1 MIIEVSNSQEI
12 IRGSSR
18 NQAKVSI
25 DSSSYLY
32 QIINVI
38 TPLPLLKS
46 VEGCGLVIFAR
57 IYAMSSSEDDGQS
70 PSSHPL
76 QLAQQ
81 SADIL
86 YAENEDPD
94 LVNDYLSDAPS
105 EHSPGSQQSPQL
117 DSSAGDDPAA
127 NQTAAD
133 GEPHGFLDTDFQD
146 PTSLPSRP
154 NKFLGPP
161 STWRNWTAPQ
171 RDLAA
176 SVEQLQAKDLSIHLY
191 NSFKLRH
198 RYRLRSPDRHVQSPQ
213 DSKGNEGSQW
223 VPPKVWT
230 AWPLPPDIVPKEHDE
245 RRWEDDEVPFQ
256 VHHARLERPGQQLQE
271 MLVAQVLRKAKEQF
285 GEQREGEQHTTKTT
299 MRQPEHLQGRRH
311 ANGRFCAKQD
321 HDVPD
326 QKPVIMADDQR
337 ASEILRPT
345 VQHMMTKLDGLLMGL
360 HHARAAYLAVED
372 SDSESRSLFN
382 ERATSRGRPRKRK
395 QKASSSDEDAGTSQD
410 TPNSDG
416 SDSNESQFRREKPA
430 RKDRIQY
437 ARSPSRR
444 SRSHNFRRRKGR
456 LGLRD
461 WSDVLGI
468 AALTGWQQSVVG
480 SATARCA
487 TLFEEGIKFRT
498 LEEGKEVQ
506 EADVYL
512 PNVSPHFRVQDSQ
525 RDSWGARKGFSKK
538 PAGAMVGAVHVDGF
552 LKPID
557 EKKSWKY
564 DKKQSKRRRSS
575 RKSDYTTE

>member
-1 MIIEVSNSQEI
+1 MIT
-12 IRGSSR
+12 
-18 NQAKVSI
+18 
-25 DSSSYLY
+25 L
-32 QIINVI
+32 
-38 TPLPLLKS
+38 LPLLIIGK
-46 VEGCGLVIFAR
+46 GCGLVIFVG
-57 IYAMSSSEDDGQS
+57 IYTMSSSEDDGQNSSS
-70 PSSHPL
+70 PPL

-81 SADIL
+81 PADIL
-86 YAENEDPD
+86 YAENEDLD
-94 LVNDYLSDAPS
+94 LANDYLSDAPS
-105 EHSPGSQQSPQL
+105 DHSPVSQQSSQR

-133 GEPHGFLDTDFQD
+133 SEPHESLNTDSQD

-161 STWRNWTAPQ
+161 STWRNWTAPE
-171 RDLAA
+171 RELAA

-191 NSFKLRH
+191 NSFKLRN
-198 RYRLRSPDRHVQSPQ
+198 RKRLRSPDPHVQSPQ
-213 DSKGNEGSQW
+213 DSKNSEGSQW

-230 AWPLPPDIVPKEHDE
+230 AWPLPPDIVPKEYNE
-245 RRWEDDEVPFQ
+245 RRWEDDDILSEM
-256 VHHARLERPGQQLQE
+256 HHARLERPGQELQE

-285 GEQREGEQHTTKTT
+285 GEQQWEGAQHTTKTT
-299 MRQPEHLQGRRH
+299 MREPEHFQGRRH

-321 HDVPD
+321 HDLSD

-372 SDSESRSLFN
+372 SDSESRSLSN
-382 ERATSRGRPRKRK
+382 ERATPRGRPRKRK
-395 QKASSSDEDAGTSQD
+395 QKASSPDEDTGTSQGMPD
-410 TPNSDG
+410 YDD
-416 SDSNESQFRREKPA
+416 SDSGGSQSSKEKPA

-437 ARSPSRR
+437 ARSSSRR
-444 SRSHNFRRRKGR
+444 SRSHNFRKRKGR

-468 AALTGWQQSVVG
+468 AAMTGWQQSVVG
-480 SATARCA
+480 IATARCA

-498 LEEGKEVQ
+498 LEEGKEVC

-512 PNVSPHFRVQDSQ
+512 PNAAPHFSVQHGQS
-525 RDSWGARKGFSKK
+525 DSWRAREGSNNRFG
-538 PAGAMVGAVHVDGF
+538 GAMVGAVHVDGF

-557 EKKSWKY
+557 GKKSWKY
-564 DKKQSKRRRSS
+564 DKKQPKRRRSS
-575 RKSDYTTE
+575 RKSSETTE